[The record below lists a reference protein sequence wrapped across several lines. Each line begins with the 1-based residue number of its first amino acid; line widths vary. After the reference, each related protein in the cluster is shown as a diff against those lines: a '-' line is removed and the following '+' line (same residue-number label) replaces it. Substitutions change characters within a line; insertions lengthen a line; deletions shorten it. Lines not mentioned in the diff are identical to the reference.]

1 MSGGYFEY
9 KDEELKYSLFGW
21 TDKYKNIL
29 EDREISELVWD
40 VLTLL
45 HEYDWYKSGDN
56 GRDDYLEAKRNFKK
70 KWFAHDTVSNRRKYY
85 IDGVLAEAKQEL
97 YDTFDIE
104 VDKTDENERNERKD
118 MT

>member
-21 TDKYKNIL
+21 TDKYKNIF

-40 VLTLL
+40 VLALL

-56 GRDDYLEAKRNFKK
+56 GRDTYLEAKRSFKK
-70 KWFAHDTVSNRRKYY
+70 KWFAPDTASDRKKHY
-85 IDGVLAEAKQEL
+85 IDEVLSEAKQEL
-97 YDTFDIE
+97 YSTFDIGI
-104 VDKTDENERNERKD
+104 DKNERKD
-118 MT
+118 TT

>member
-21 TDKYKNIL
+21 TDQYKNIL

-70 KWFAHDTVSNRRKYY
+70 KWFTPNKVSDRRKCY
-85 IDGVLAEAKQEL
+85 IDEVLAEAKQEL

-104 VDKTDENERNERKD
+104 NNENERKD
-118 MT
+118 IT

>member
-1 MSGGYFEY
+1 M
-9 KDEELKYSLFGW
+9 KYSLFGW
-21 TDKYKNIL
+21 TDQYKNIL

-70 KWFAHDTVSNRRKYY
+70 KWFTPDAVSDRRKCY
-85 IDGVLAEAKQEL
+85 IDKVLAEAKQEL
-97 YDTFDIE
+97 YNTFDIE
-104 VDKTDENERNERKD
+104 VEENERKD
-118 MT
+118 TT

>member
-70 KWFAHDTVSNRRKYY
+70 KWFAPDTVSMPSVLCFAIIAGCITFHAFLKYL
-85 IDGVLAEAKQEL
+85 GVSPSL
-97 YDTFDIE
+97 
-104 VDKTDENERNERKD
+104 V
-118 MT
+118 